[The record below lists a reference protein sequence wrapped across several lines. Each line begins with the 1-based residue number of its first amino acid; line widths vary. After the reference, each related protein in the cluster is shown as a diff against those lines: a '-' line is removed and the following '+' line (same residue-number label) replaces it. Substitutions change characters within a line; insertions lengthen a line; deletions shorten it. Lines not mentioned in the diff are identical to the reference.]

1 VVAFDETFYFKPKA
15 GKMLASPC
23 DETPVVPSDAQ
34 PEELDIAT
42 CIDRI
47 QQAADLPVRR
57 VERAWAGLRSFVA
70 DRTPVVGF
78 DPAAPGF
85 FWLAGQGGYGIQTAP
100 AMGRIAANLVAGRN
114 IPSDLQA
121 LGVTQ
126 AVLAPNRLRSQP
138 RHDDQR

>member
-1 VVAFDETFYFKPKA
+1 LVPKRRTALIFAPPDGLATARWPNVVAFDETFYFKPEA

-23 DETPVVPSDAQ
+23 DETPVAPSDVQ

-47 QQAADLPVRR
+47 QQAADLQVRR
-57 VERAWAGLRSFVA
+57 VERAWAGLRSFVN

-85 FWLAGQGGYGIQTAP
+85 FWLA
-100 AMGRIAANLVAGRN
+100 
-114 IPSDLQA
+114 
-121 LGVTQ
+121 
-126 AVLAPNRLRSQP
+126 
-138 RHDDQR
+138 